1 MKTEEQPSLDD
12 WTDFAG
18 DFLKADFIDGS
29 QADVVVIGVEGVK
42 EDTGRN
48 RLFLEVEYA
57 DRQWKFDINK
67 TNQTFLRNN
76 GVKKP
81 KDLISYKLTLQK
93 IKVRNPSTNSMQDGL
108 AIVGIS
114 A

>member
-18 DFLKADFIDGS
+18 EYLKAEYVDG
-29 QADVVVIGVEGVK
+29 QQGEVVVIGVNSYY
-42 EDTGRN
+42 EDSKP
-48 RLFLEVEYA
+48 RLILEVEYKE
-57 DRQWKFDINK
+57 RQWKFDLNR
-67 TNQTFLRNN
+67 TNQTFLKNN

-81 KDLISYKLTLQK
+81 KDLISYRLTLQK